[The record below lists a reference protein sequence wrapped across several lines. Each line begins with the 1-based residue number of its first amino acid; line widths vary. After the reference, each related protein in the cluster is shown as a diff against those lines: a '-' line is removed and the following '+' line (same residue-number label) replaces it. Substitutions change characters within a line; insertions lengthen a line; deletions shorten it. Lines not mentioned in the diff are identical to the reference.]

1 MLEVVKQQNF
11 MIVDLKEGVKVHTLI
26 PRENHAAL
34 RCGFAGYP
42 NNPRWNAAKFH
53 AWKTGQ
59 QLKESLSR
67 GEMVVRSADSLLVKA
82 IETQDKR
89 KNSPEISESEKSSP
103 GFYQSLIASLRMS
116 LHRNHSQQGNNQ
128 LKPSTIS
135 ANFQSNNQSNNR
147 NHSRIKPANQNQIS
161 QKSNR
166 EFIEGYGQQTYSQDV
181 RKECLRLYLQ
191 GYGFRRIERL
201 TGVSRHTVINWVKE
215 TGHSLRTEPGYQEN
229 AASD

>member
-11 MIVDLKEGVKVHTLI
+11 IVVELKEGVKVHTLI

-42 NNPRWNAAKFH
+42 NNPRWSAAKFH

-59 QLKESLSR
+59 QLKESFSR
-67 GEMVVRSADSLLVKA
+67 GEMVVRSADSMLVDA
-82 IETQDKR
+82 SETQDKR
-89 KNSPEISESEKSSP
+89 KNSPETAKSEKSSL
-103 GFYQSLIASLRMS
+103 GFYEFLIASLRMS
-116 LHRNHSQQGNNQ
+116 LHINDLGRRKSQ

-135 ANFQSNNQSNNR
+135 ANSQSNNR
-147 NHSRIKPANQNQIS
+147 NHHGMKPANQNQVS
-161 QKSNR
+161 QKSDR
-166 EFIEGYGQQTYSQDV
+166 EFIEVYAAQGYSQDV
-181 RKECLRLYLQ
+181 RKKCLHLYLQ

-215 TGHSLRTEPGYQEN
+215 TGSYL
-229 AASD
+229 